1 MDHHRSLTK
10 NFLANKAGTLA
21 ALAFFS
27 LPVADASAYSL
38 RVKLACAGDYYAY
51 CSSYGLDSPELR
63 QCINNVSTRLSQGCI
78 KALVAEGEVSQREV
92 ARRFAKLR

>member
-1 MDHHRSLTK
+1 MDHHSFVR
-10 NFLANKAGTLA
+10 NFAATKAGTIA

-27 LPVADASAYSL
+27 FPVADASAYSL

-51 CSSYGLDSPELR
+51 CSSYGLESPELR
-63 QCINNVSTRLSQGCI
+63 QCINKVSTRLSKGCI
-78 KALVAEGEVSQREV
+78 HALVAEGEVSETEV